1 MKLRALDE
9 VFIKDLQ
16 VGKLKDFLERVKKD
30 DTLCLE
36 IRDNYI
42 NIYYRGGSLFK
53 ISPLKTNEEGYKH
66 EGT

>member
-30 DTLCLE
+30 DTLCLWNVWKSE
-36 IRDNYI
+36 IT
-42 NIYYRGGSLFK
+42 
-53 ISPLKTNEEGYKH
+53 ISISIIAEVAYSRYHP
-66 EGT
+66 